1 MDFTLVVSHAQ
12 DTLKLYL
19 STDRLQNLLRKR
31 CQYLVSLVNPP
42 QSRPK
47 ASVLE
52 HQPDRWSPLQNLNLA
67 HVTQNFDLSDVS
79 AAMLKMRKRAT
90 RMGHT
95 VGYKRRSAISRL
107 LKIFQLPTEAEQ
119 SSNTK
124 VGPKKANPF
133 LTKMHNLHA
142 VSVLVRGATNRNDCI
157 RC

>member
-79 AAMLKMRKRAT
+79 AAMHQDAKTRHTYGPYSRIQTQVRHLQTAKNFPTSHRSRA
-90 RMGHT
+90 
-95 VGYKRRSAISRL
+95 I
-107 LKIFQLPTEAEQ
+107 
-119 SSNTK
+119 
-124 VGPKKANPF
+124 
-133 LTKMHNLHA
+133 
-142 VSVLVRGATNRNDCI
+142 
-157 RC
+157 